1 MADENDPATEQAQNH
16 VDKATDRPS
25 TALEIAPATE
35 EMLDDMAR
43 ICCEA
48 FQAISHAHGFP
59 TDFTTVDVARHVLG
73 RLLKHSYVVAAVEDG
88 RVVGSNAVQMHD
100 RVAGIG
106 PISVALDTQGR
117 GIGRLLMQAVVN
129 EARVRGHEEMRLHQ
143 DLFNMASLGLY
154 ATLGFVVREPVVV
167 MQARPAEAGDPT
179 VRDMVPEDI
188 AACEALCRKNYGH
201 SRTKELLGLLHG
213 GMRPRVREMEGRMVA
228 YQAGG
233 FDGHGVGEAPEDI
246 LAIMGQIA
254 REQPTPA
261 DKFLVPLRQHGLY
274 QEALRKGARAV
285 KAMSYMSLGPYRD
298 PRGTWLPSIS
308 M

>member
-1 MADENDPATEQAQNH
+1 MAAEIVPATG
-16 VDKATDRPS
+16 
-25 TALEIAPATE
+25 

-73 RLLKHSYVVAAVEDG
+73 GLLRHSFVVAAVEDG
-88 RVVGSNAVQMHD
+88 RVVGSNAIQMHD

-117 GIGRLLMQAVVN
+117 GIGRLLMQAVID
-129 EARVRGHEEMRLHQ
+129 EARARGHEEMRLHQ

-167 MQARPAEAGDPT
+167 MQARPVEAADPT
-179 VRDMVPEDI
+179 VRDLVPDDI

-201 SRTKELLGLLHG
+201 SRGREVLGLLRA
-213 GMRPRVREMEGRMVA
+213 GMRPRVREMEGRIVA

-233 FDGHGVGEAPEDI
+233 FGGHGMGEAPEHI

-254 REQPTPA
+254 REQPAPA

-274 QEALRKGARAV
+274 QEALRRGARAV
-285 KAMSYMSLGPYRD
+285 KAMSYMSLGPYEE